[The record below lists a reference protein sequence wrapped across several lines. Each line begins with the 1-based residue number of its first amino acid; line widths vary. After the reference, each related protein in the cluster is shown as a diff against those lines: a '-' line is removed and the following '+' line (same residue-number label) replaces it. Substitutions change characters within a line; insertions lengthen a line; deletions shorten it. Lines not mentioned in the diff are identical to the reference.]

1 MHTYKTVWGIEKKSP
16 KDVNCLN
23 IAMYSL
29 TLPNAETKEG
39 KLGLVFLALF
49 LGKKLNTEQNTLS
62 NTSHPNT
69 FGHRGV

>member
-1 MHTYKTVWGIEKKSP
+1 
-16 KDVNCLN
+16 
-23 IAMYSL
+23 MYSL